1 VGAEA
6 ATWHQ
11 LFKNILEHATK
22 LALAGFDRGWMARQ
36 PRDLTARA
44 SGGLMVE
51 MTHLY
56 LNLHQVW
63 KGGKKGTNP

>member
-1 VGAEA
+1 VVGAEA

-11 LFKNILEHATK
+11 LFKNILERATK

-44 SGGLMVE
+44 SGVLMVE
-51 MTHLY
+51 TTHLY
-56 LNLHQVW
+56 FKLASSLE
-63 KGGKKGTNP
+63 GR